1 MRVLYLAATA
11 ATIMFSFSTA
21 PASALTMKECSTK
34 YQAAKEADT
43 LNGMNWTAFR
53 KAECGAATADSSAP
67 ADADAASADTG
78 ATVAN
83 TSDAAATKAAKAFV
97 SFKECGAR
105 YQEAKRNDQLNGRGW
120 DEYRTAE
127 CGHSLDKKEAKAT
140 SNPAEAP
147 AGVTFP
153 TEIAA
158 DFKNETPAKA
168 RMHSCLKQ
176 YHANKEAGTLNGLRW
191 IQKGGGYYSLCSK
204 RLKGNQAA

>member
-11 ATIMFSFSTA
+11 ATILFPLGVM
-21 PASALTMKECSTK
+21 PASALTMKECSAK
-34 YQAAKEADT
+34 YQAAKDADT
-43 LNGMNWTAFR
+43 LNGMTWTAFR
-53 KAECGAATADSSAP
+53 KAECGSDTADAGDAATAVTAEK
-67 ADADAASADTG
+67 
-78 ATVAN
+78 V
-83 TSDAAATKAAKAFV
+83 AFV

-105 YQEAKRNDQLNGRGW
+105 YQEAKRNDELNGRGW

-127 CGHSLDKKEAKAT
+127 CGHTLDKKEASAASALANT
-140 SNPAEAP
+140 AEAP

-158 DFKNETPAKA
+158 DFKDETPSKA

-191 IQKGGGYYSLCSK
+191 IQKGGGYYSICSK
-204 RLKGNQAA
+204 RLKATQPA

>member
-11 ATIMFSFSTA
+11 ATIMFSLSTA

-53 KAECGAATADSSAP
+53 KAECGVDAAEADATAAE
-67 ADADAASADTG
+67 TG
-78 ATVAN
+78 ATLAD
-83 TSDAAATKAAKAFV
+83 TSDAAAAAKTKTAFV

-105 YQEAKRNDQLNGRGW
+105 YQEAKRNNELNGRGW

-127 CGHSLDKKEAKAT
+127 CGHSLDKKEAKAA

-158 DFKNETPAKA
+158 DFKDETPSKA

-191 IQKGGGYYSLCSK
+191 IQKGGGYYSICSK
-204 RLKGNQAA
+204 RLKGDQAA

>member
-11 ATIMFSFSTA
+11 ATILFPLGVM
-21 PASALTMKECSTK
+21 PASALTMKECSAK
-34 YQAAKEADT
+34 YQAAKDADT
-43 LNGMNWTAFR
+43 LNGMTWTAFR
-53 KAECGAATADSSAP
+53 KAECGSDTADTGDAATAVTAEK
-67 ADADAASADTG
+67 
-78 ATVAN
+78 V
-83 TSDAAATKAAKAFV
+83 AFV

-105 YQEAKRNDQLNGRGW
+105 YQEAKRNDELNGRGW

-127 CGHSLDKKEAKAT
+127 CGHTLDKKEASAA
-140 SNPAEAP
+140 SALANPAEAP

-158 DFKNETPAKA
+158 DFKDETPSKA

-191 IQKGGGYYSLCSK
+191 IQKGGGYYSICSK
-204 RLKGNQAA
+204 RLKATQPA

>member
-1 MRVLYLAATA
+1 MRVIYLAATA
-11 ATIMFSFSTA
+11 ATIMFSLGTA
-21 PASALTMKECSTK
+21 PASALTMRECSVK

-53 KAECGAATADSSAP
+53 KAECGVEAAEAGTTAV
-67 ADADAASADTG
+67 DTG
-78 ATVAN
+78 ASVAES
-83 TSDAAATKAAKAFV
+83 SDAAIATKAKTAFV
-97 SFKECGAR
+97 SFKDCGAR
-105 YQEAKRNDQLNGRGW
+105 YQEAKRNNELNGRGW

-140 SNPAEAP
+140 VAPVEAP

-158 DFKNETPAKA
+158 DFKDETPAKA

-176 YHANKEAGTLNGLRW
+176 YRANKEAGTLNGLRW

-204 RLKGNQAA
+204 RLKGEQAA

>member
-11 ATIMFSFSTA
+11 ATIMFSLGTA

-53 KAECGAATADSSAP
+53 KAECAA
-67 ADADAASADTG
+67 ADT
-78 ATVAN
+78 
-83 TSDAAATKAAKAFV
+83 DAAATDVNAGVVNTGDAAATTQAKTAFV
-97 SFKECGAR
+97 SFKECGTR
-105 YQEAKRNDQLNGRGW
+105 YQEAKRNNELNGRGW

-127 CGHSLDKKEAKAT
+127 CGHSLDKKEAKAS
-140 SNPAEAP
+140 SNPAQAP

-158 DFKNETPAKA
+158 DFKDETPSKA

-191 IQKGGGYYSLCSK
+191 IQKGGGYYSICSK
-204 RLKGNQAA
+204 RLKGDQAA

>member
-11 ATIMFSFSTA
+11 ATILFPLGIM
-21 PASALTMKECSTK
+21 PASALTMKECSVK
-34 YQAAKEADT
+34 YQAAKDADT

-53 KAECGAATADSSAP
+53 KAECGSDT
-67 ADADAASADTG
+67 ADTG
-78 ATVAN
+78 DAGAATVE
-83 TSDAAATKAAKAFV
+83 KAAFV

-105 YQEAKRNDQLNGRGW
+105 YQEAKRNNELNGRGW

-127 CGHSLDKKEAKAT
+127 CGHTLDKKEASADT
-140 SNPAEAP
+140 AASNPAEAP

-158 DFKNETPAKA
+158 DFKDETPSKA

-176 YHANKEAGTLNGLRW
+176 YHANKEAGTLSGLRW

-204 RLKGNQAA
+204 RLKATQPA

>member
-11 ATIMFSFSTA
+11 ATILFPLGVM
-21 PASALTMKECSTK
+21 PASALTMKECSVK
-34 YQAAKEADT
+34 YQAAKDTGT

-53 KAECGAATADSSAP
+53 MAECGS
-67 ADADAASADTG
+67 DAGDAAG
-78 ATVAN
+78 AAIVE
-83 TSDAAATKAAKAFV
+83 KVAFV

-105 YQEAKRNDQLNGRGW
+105 YQEAKRNNELNGRGW

-127 CGHSLDKKEAKAT
+127 CGHSLDQKEASIDKAS

-158 DFKNETPAKA
+158 DFKDETPSKA

-191 IQKGGGYYSLCSK
+191 IQKGGGYYSICSK
-204 RLKGNQAA
+204 RLKATQPA